1 MRRRIRD
8 ADDEPQEEEDEQ
20 EKDTESF
27 RRSGEPSTKREGGGR
42 ERLRRL
48 DYLTPF
54 SDKRFSLTPEDWF
67 KDFDEMRHEMEHVF
81 EQTIQDIERIPKDL
95 VREYQTSGGET
106 AREIGP
112 LVYGY
117 SYTVGADGKPQFRE
131 FGNVRPSQWS
141 LKGGRP
147 RVGQPMLTAER
158 EPLADVTITDKEV
171 KVTVEMPGISKQE
184 IKVSAFE
191 GAVEVLTTDKA
202 KRKYHRIIDLP
213 SETNIETARSTYSNG
228 ILEIVFQKKTPP
240 RGREIKI
247 D

>member
-8 ADDEPQEEEDEQ
+8 TDDESQKEEDEQ
-20 EKDTESF
+20 EKNTESF
-27 RRSGEPSTKREGGGR
+27 RGSGGPAPKREGGR
-42 ERLRRL
+42 ERLRRW
-48 DYLTPF
+48 DYMSPF
-54 SDKRFSLTPEDWF
+54 YDNRFSLTPEDWF
-67 KDFDEMRHEMEHVF
+67 REFDEMRHEMEHVF
-81 EQTIQDIERIPKDL
+81 EQTIQDIERIPKEL
-95 VREYQTSGGET
+95 VREYQTATGRM

-131 FGNVRPSQWS
+131 FGNIRPSQWS

-158 EPLADVTITDKEV
+158 EPLADVTTTDKEV

-184 IKVSAFE
+184 IKVSAYE
-191 GAVEVLTTDKA
+191 GAIEVLTTDKA

-213 SETNIETARSTYSNG
+213 SETDIESARSTYSNG
-228 ILEIVFQKKTPP
+228 ILEIIFDKQSKP
-240 RGREIKI
+240 RGREIKV